1 MVSWMSV
8 NDTDGDSIAETRAR
22 VAAEARA
29 RKAETENDRA
39 MMMVL
44 YLKSQV
50 PHLLLLLYKEKHYKI
65 SSISCG
71 V

>member
-50 PHLLLLLYKEKHYKI
+50 PHLLLLYKEKHYKI